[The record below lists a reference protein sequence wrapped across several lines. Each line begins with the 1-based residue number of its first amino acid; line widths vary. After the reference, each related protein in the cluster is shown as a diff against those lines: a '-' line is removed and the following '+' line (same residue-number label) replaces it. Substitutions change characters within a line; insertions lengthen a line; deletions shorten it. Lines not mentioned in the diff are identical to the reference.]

1 MPRFEVLTDMLGHP
15 LRIAWYT
22 CALIEAMRAQVYH
35 MIAPFR
41 LLEDQ
46 SPWEFT
52 LTTPDKARH
61 RAVAVAHSSRLS
73 LIQKM
78 NVHHGYLN

>member
-15 LRIAWYT
+15 LRIAS
-22 CALIEAMRAQVYH
+22 MRAQVYH